1 MKLPE
6 DEHCMTVLG
15 TLRSNSAVITAER
28 TLKNIIEENDRPHT
42 SAYELDEA
50 GNGTE
55 PCYI

>member
-1 MKLPE
+1 
-6 DEHCMTVLG
+6 MTVLG